1 MNKKFFKSL
10 MAMTSL
16 CLMLTACSSTEE
28 DQTSSGATEEA
39 AQETAQQT
47 SESGAPSGEKPEGA
61 SSGMMGGGAV
71 DKSSDTELQAMISEV
86 EGEFE
91 QLEFTD
97 PETGET
103 LSYNLY
109 TPENYDPSKSYPL
122 VTFIADSSVVGGDV
136 TAPLTQGYGG
146 LIWAT
151 DEEQAKN
158 ESFVL
163 VPQYPEVII
172 DDHGSFTTTEYIE
185 MTKRLLDS
193 VTSEYSIDEN
203 RLYGTGQSMG
213 CMTLMY
219 LSAAYPDL
227 FAGQLFVS
235 GQWDANTLEPLASQ
249 NFFYIAAAGDEKAS
263 TGQEELLATLQNAGA
278 SVSTATWNA
287 AWSAEES
294 SAAVESILSEGNNIN
309 LATFEL
315 GTVLPE
321 GVEVG
326 TSEHMYSFDYAYK
339 IEAVRDWLFE
349 QVNE

>member
-1 MNKKFFKSL
+1 MKKKLLKSL
-10 MAMTSL
+10 MATASL
-16 CLMLTACSSTEE
+16 CLFLSACSDTEE
-28 DQTSSGATEEA
+28 QSADSTTEEI
-39 AQETAQQT
+39 T
-47 SESGAPSGEKPEGA
+47 ESTAPSGEKPSGA
-61 SSGMMGGGAV
+61 PSGMMGGGAV
-71 DKSSDTELQAMISEV
+71 DKSSDTELQTMISEV

-97 PETGET
+97 SETGET
-103 LSYNLY
+103 LTYNLY
-109 TPENYDPSKSYPL
+109 TPENYDSSKSYPL
-122 VTFIADSSVVGGDV
+122 VLYISDSSTVGDDA

-151 DEEQAKN
+151 EEEQAKH

-163 VPQYPEVII
+163 VPQYPEAII

-193 VTSEYSIDEN
+193 VTSSYSIDEN

-213 CMTLMY
+213 CMTMMY
-219 LSAAYPDL
+219 LSAQYPDL

-235 GQWDANTLEPLASQ
+235 GQWDVSTLEPLADQ
-249 NFFYIAAAGDEKAS
+249 NFFYVAAAGDEKAS
-263 TGQEELLATLQNAGA
+263 TGQEELLPALQDAGA
-278 SVSTATWNA
+278 SISTATWDA
-287 AWSAEES
+287 TWSADEFS
-294 SAAVESILSEGNNIN
+294 TAVESMLSEENDIN
-309 LATFEL
+309 FATFEL

-339 IEAVRDWLFE
+339 VEAMRDWLFE
-349 QVNE
+349 QVKE